1 MRLAD
6 RVELLVEACHR
17 VATLEEGKPCRSGI
31 AWIFAELLGEL
42 ELEPRMRAPDDA
54 AADRLAVD
62 ALHHERLAAFHLA
75 EVGDRLR
82 HLDAGFVGGAQH
94 LELVL
99 ERQRPLVDDAAGG
112 AADQELAALRVDRP
126 RLLRRPAGEQDGALD
141 RSVERGRERLFHST
155 SSAITSSA
163 SRWRAW
169 ITSVEIPASR
179 QGSSRSAIRSFGP
192 TSAISSTS
200 SSGTVIAAS
209 PFIPE
214 R

>member
-1 MRLAD
+1 MR
-6 RVELLVEACHR
+6 R
-17 VATLEEGKPCRSGI
+17 
-31 AWIFAELLGEL
+31 
-42 ELEPRMRAPDDA
+42 
-54 AADRLAVD
+54 
-62 ALHHERLAAFHLA
+62 
-75 EVGDRLR
+75 
-82 HLDAGFVGGAQH
+82 AQH

-112 AADQELAALRVDRP
+112 AADQELAPARVDRP
-126 RLLRRPAGEQDGALD
+126 GLLRGAAGEQHGALD
-141 RSVERGRERLFHST
+141 GLAERGRERLLHSS

-163 SRWRAW
+163 SCWRAW

-179 QGSSRSAIRSFGP
+179 QASSRSAIRSFGP

-209 PFIPE
+209 PFFPA